1 MNILF
6 VCTGNTCR
14 SPMAEGYLKSLGLKN
29 VSVKSCG
36 LAADDSPVSENSVKA
51 LKEIGIDIS
60 GHISKNIT
68 AEDLEWADKIIC
80 MSHSHKAYLE
90 PYAKEKLS
98 VLGDGISDPF
108 ICGLEVYRACR
119 DEITKAIDE
128 LFLPFKILPMEREHI
143 KKIALLEEICFS
155 EPWSETTILDA
166 FTKGTK
172 FFVAEKDSK
181 LLGYV
186 GISCILDEGYITNI
200 AVYPEYR
207 KKGVATALL
216 KRIFELAGELNLS
229 FVSLEVRESN
239 FAAISLYEKMG
250 FKKEGVR
257 KNFYRDPQ
265 EDANIMTKRFENNED
280 ISN

>member
-14 SPMAEGYLKSLGLKN
+14 SPMAEGYLKSLGLEN
-29 VSVKSCG
+29 IAVKSCG
-36 LAADDSPVSENSVKA
+36 LAADGSPVSKNSVKA
-51 LKEIGIDIS
+51 LREIGIDIS
-60 GHISKNIT
+60 GHISRTIA
-68 AEDLEWADKIIC
+68 AEDIDWADRIIC
-80 MSHSHKAYLE
+80 MSNSHKAYLE

-98 VLGDGISDPF
+98 VLGGGISDPF

-119 DEITKAIDE
+119 DEITKAIDG
-128 LFLPFKILPMEREHI
+128 LFLPFNIVPIKKEHI

-155 EPWSETTILDA
+155 EPWSEATILDSFA
-166 FTKGTK
+166 KGTK
-172 FFVAEKDSK
+172 FFVAENNGE

-200 AVYPEYR
+200 AVYPKHR
-207 KKGVATALL
+207 KKGVATALI
-216 KRIFELAGELNLS
+216 KRVFDLADEIELS

-239 FAAISLYEKMG
+239 FGAISLYEKMG
-250 FKKEGVR
+250 FKKEGLR

-265 EDANIMTKRFENNED
+265 ENACIMTKRFEENED